1 MGCNATLSGAPWWLT
16 PVSTLLGVA
25 VGASIPLFSA
35 THRRRLERRGEVIA
49 MISESLQA
57 RSSITSL
64 TLQNIQAPLYRL
76 PTTIFKQALPKLI
89 GDGHLR
95 PTEIDVL
102 VEFLNRIDELNR
114 GLERA
119 GDAHSKHPEGSNWLN
134 QEHSRNVAKAKEIG
148 ELPSERFA
156 GLALI
161 DGADMCLHRM
171 HDLYSNNWL
180 KHLLRS
186 RQ

>member
-1 MGCNATLSGAPWWLT
+1 
-16 PVSTLLGVA
+16 
-25 VGASIPLFSA
+25 
-35 THRRRLERRGEVIA
+35 

-57 RSSITSL
+57 RSRIASL
-64 TLQNIQAPLYRL
+64 TLQTIQAPLYRL
-76 PTTIFKQALPKLI
+76 PTTIFKLALPKLI

-95 PTEIDVL
+95 PPEIDLL
-102 VEFLNRIDELNR
+102 VEFVNRIDELNR

-119 GDAHSKHPEGSNWLN
+119 GEAHSKNPEGSKWLD

-180 KHLLRS
+180 KHWLRPRS
-186 RQ
+186 RLVIPPKTSAPK